1 MAKKTRTYRLHE
13 ETIGLLKAWEFIT
26 EKDQQDILG
35 EAFLEYAK
43 QRPELHEK
51 AKKVIEA
58 VK

>member
-13 ETIGLLKAWEFIT
+13 ETIELLKAWSFIT
-26 EKDQQDILG
+26 EKDQQDILE

-43 QRPELHEK
+43 QHPELHEK